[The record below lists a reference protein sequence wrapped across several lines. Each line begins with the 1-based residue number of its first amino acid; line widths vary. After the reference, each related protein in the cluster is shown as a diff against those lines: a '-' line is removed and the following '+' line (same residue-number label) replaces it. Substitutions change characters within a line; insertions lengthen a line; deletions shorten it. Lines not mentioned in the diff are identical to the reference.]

1 MYNAGRQYGLGT
13 SRQRSIRDRTKA
25 VMERYANNIDSYFR
39 RRGIDV
45 YGSIPVSRSRY
56 MGLNNG

>member
-1 MYNAGRQYGLGT
+1 
-13 SRQRSIRDRTKA
+13 
-25 VMERYANNIDSYFR
+25 MERYANNIDSYFR